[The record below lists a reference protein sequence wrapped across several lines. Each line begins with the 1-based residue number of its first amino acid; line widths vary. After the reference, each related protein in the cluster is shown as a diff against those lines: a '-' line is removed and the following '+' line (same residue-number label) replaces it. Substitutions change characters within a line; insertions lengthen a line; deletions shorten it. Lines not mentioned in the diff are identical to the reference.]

1 MSPLEIIKL
10 VGFATGAALHFYI
23 TWLIWARR
31 LAGQNTTQ
39 PERLINILNLC
50 LGVWFLGNLLISLQ
64 ELLLGRYRVTPLL
77 RVWNVFAMT
86 GVALLPAALLHAHLG
101 VWASIDNYKRW
112 SRVQVARFAWLFY
125 LPMIFLPYAIYRIVS
140 GDYRSFLLKLRVLLV
155 PYSIWYGLMM
165 CCSAYIDLRIRDRL
179 DARATRERM
188 FFNRL
193 AVLLVLNGIFEF
205 VIVAILGAG
214 PDQPGWIAF
223 VLSSLFPIF
232 FVVYHVYR
240 YKFVDVAV
248 KESLA
253 YAVFALLFI
262 AVYTYGVR
270 RFDQF
275 LVDRFEIRPGV
286 VEVMLILGMVALAS
300 PLVRAIDRAVHRL
313 FTREIGLY
321 RDVVRQVSSGAVG
334 FGELTSL
341 IRYTEDVIRRGLD
354 VREVRITPYDVRQSN
369 GQVQRLADKLREW
382 QADVIENDEA
392 LAPFGASIAYALK
405 REGKLIGLMI
415 VSAEPHSL
423 TSEKRAVLDV
433 LAGQVATEVESCC
446 LIEEKIRLEREL
458 ASRERL
464 ATLGQMAAQVAHEV
478 KNPLSSIKSI
488 VQVMREENAGSEY
501 ERDLKLIVNEVDRL
515 NTTVSQLLAFS
526 RPSRAESRRVSL
538 DELLES
544 TVAFAAAESAERG
557 VSIAVSPDG
566 ELQLSGTQ
574 AGALR
579 EALSNLVLNAVQ
591 ACDRGGSVEMRA
603 TATKSSLSVEVSDNG
618 PGIPPDAQPRVFEP
632 FYSTKS
638 RGTGLGLAIVQRR
651 IVELGGAVKLES
663 PVAEGHGTRFTVTV
677 PVDEAMRD
685 RMS

>member
-1 MSPLEIIKL
+1 
-10 VGFATGAALHFYI
+10 
-23 TWLIWARR
+23 
-31 LAGQNTTQ
+31 
-39 PERLINILNLC
+39 
-50 LGVWFLGNLLISLQ
+50 
-64 ELLLGRYRVTPLL
+64 
-77 RVWNVFAMT
+77 
-86 GVALLPAALLHAHLG
+86 
-101 VWASIDNYKRW
+101 
-112 SRVQVARFAWLFY
+112 
-125 LPMIFLPYAIYRIVS
+125 
-140 GDYRSFLLKLRVLLV
+140 
-155 PYSIWYGLMM
+155 IWYGLMM

-300 PLVRAIDRAVHRL
+300 PLVRSIDRAVHRL

-334 FGELTSL
+334 FGELASL
-341 IRYTEDVIRRGLD
+341 IRYTEDVICRGLD
-354 VREVRITPYDVRQSN
+354 VRHVRIVPLDGRTDGSLRQL
-369 GQVQRLADKLREW
+369 VEKLNEW
-382 QADVIENDEA
+382 QADVIEDDPLLLPFEA
-392 LAPFGASIAYALK
+392 NIAYALR

-415 VSAEPHSL
+415 VSADPRSL

-458 ASRERL
+458 SNRERL

-488 VQVMREENAGSEY
+488 VQVMREEN
-501 ERDLKLIVNEVDRL
+501 L
-515 NTTVSQLLAFS
+515 
-526 RPSRAESRRVSL
+526 
-538 DELLES
+538 
-544 TVAFAAAESAERG
+544 
-557 VSIAVSPDG
+557 
-566 ELQLSGTQ
+566 
-574 AGALR
+574 
-579 EALSNLVLNAVQ
+579 
-591 ACDRGGSVEMRA
+591 
-603 TATKSSLSVEVSDNG
+603 
-618 PGIPPDAQPRVFEP
+618 
-632 FYSTKS
+632 
-638 RGTGLGLAIVQRR
+638 
-651 IVELGGAVKLES
+651 
-663 PVAEGHGTRFTVTV
+663 
-677 PVDEAMRD
+677 
-685 RMS
+685 